1 MNVQPHIRLNS
12 DIDVDSAI
20 IVGDPARVD
29 LILTMMSDF
38 QFLTYNREYKSSIGI
53 YQNKKILVLSTGIG
67 APSTA
72 IAIEELNNIGI
83 KKIIRVGSAGA
94 MQPNIDLGSIIIAEG
109 VVRDDGLSKKYIPSI
124 YPAVPSFNLL
134 ASAYKYKP
142 NANYGIV
149 RSHDGFYMDDN
160 EQCEDFWTSK
170 GIIAA
175 DMESGILFI
184 VGRQRNIETLSI
196 LTNVVPYKNDLRE
209 GVNNFVD
216 QDRQMIKGEKEAIKL
231 ALDILSDSFI

>member
-29 LILTMMSDF
+29 LILTMMSNF

-94 MQPNIDLGSIIIAEG
+94 
-109 VVRDDGLSKKYIPSI
+109 
-124 YPAVPSFNLL
+124 
-134 ASAYKYKP
+134 
-142 NANYGIV
+142 
-149 RSHDGFYMDDN
+149 
-160 EQCEDFWTSK
+160 
-170 GIIAA
+170 
-175 DMESGILFI
+175 
-184 VGRQRNIETLSI
+184 
-196 LTNVVPYKNDLRE
+196 
-209 GVNNFVD
+209 
-216 QDRQMIKGEKEAIKL
+216 
-231 ALDILSDSFI
+231 